1 VLLPTILDRREMKPT
16 VYIETTVISYRM
28 ARPSRDLII
37 AAHQQIT
44 HDWWEMALPQF
55 EAFISPIVLEEISK
69 GDAQAAKLRLDS
81 VSPFPLL
88 EVLSEVRD
96 LAESYFSAIE
106 IPEKARAD
114 SYHLAVAAWHGMDF
128 IVSWNCTHI
137 VSGRVKRIIEEI
149 NTANGIRT
157 PIVCTPEELME
168 A

>member
-1 VLLPTILDRREMKPT
+1 MKPT

-28 ARPSRDLII
+28 AKSSRDLII

-44 HDWWEMALPQF
+44 HEWWDIALPRF
-55 EAFISPIVLEEISK
+55 DAFISPIVLEEISK
-69 GDAQAAKLRLDS
+69 GDADAAKLRLDS
-81 VSPFPLL
+81 VSSFQLL

-96 LAESYFSAIE
+96 LADSYFSAIE

-128 IVSWNCTHI
+128 LISWNCSHI
-137 VSGRVKRIIEEI
+137 VSGRVKRIVEEI
-149 NTANGIRT
+149 NSAKRIRT

>member
-1 VLLPTILDRREMKPT
+1 MKPT
-16 VYIETTVISYRM
+16 AYIETTVISYRV

-44 HDWWEMALPQF
+44 HEWWEIALPQF
-55 EAFISPIVLEEISK
+55 EGFISPIVLEEISR
-69 GDAQAAKLRLDS
+69 GAPDAAQLRLDS
-81 VSPFPLL
+81 VSSFQLL
-88 EVLSEVRD
+88 EVSREVRN
-96 LAESYFSAIE
+96 LADSYFSAIE
-106 IPEKARAD
+106 IPQKARAD

-128 IVSWNCTHI
+128 VVSWNCTHI

-149 NTANGIRT
+149 NSANGIRT

>member
-1 VLLPTILDRREMKPT
+1 MKPT

-28 ARPSRDLII
+28 AKSSRDLII

-44 HDWWEMALPQF
+44 HEWWDIAIPRF
-55 EAFISPIVLEEISK
+55 DAFISPIVLEEISK
-69 GDAQAAKLRLDS
+69 GDADAAKLRLDS
-81 VSPFPLL
+81 VSSFQLL

-96 LAESYFSAIE
+96 LADSYFSAIE

-128 IVSWNCTHI
+128 LISWNCSHI
-137 VSGRVKRIIEEI
+137 VSGRVKRIVEEI
-149 NTANGIRT
+149 NSANRIRT

>member
-1 VLLPTILDRREMKPT
+1 MKPT

-44 HDWWEMALPQF
+44 HDWWEIALPHF
-55 EAFISPIVLEEISK
+55 DAFISPIVLEEVSK
-69 GDAQAAKLRLDS
+69 GDPDAAKLRIDS
-81 VSPFPLL
+81 VASFELL
-88 EVLSEVRD
+88 EVLSEVRN
-96 LAESYFSAIE
+96 LADAYFAAIE

-128 IVSWNCTHI
+128 LVSWNCTHI
-137 VSGRVKRIIEEI
+137 VSGRVKRIIEEV

-157 PIVCTPEELME
+157 PTVCTPEELME

>member
-1 VLLPTILDRREMKPT
+1 MRPT

-44 HDWWEMALPQF
+44 HEWWEIALPQF
-55 EAFISPIVLEEISK
+55 DAFISPIVLEEISK
-69 GDAQAAKLRLDS
+69 GDADAAKLRLDS
-81 VSPFPLL
+81 VTSFQVL
-88 EVLSEVRD
+88 EVLSEVRT
-96 LAESYFSAIE
+96 LADSYFSAIE

-128 IVSWNCTHI
+128 LISWNCSHI

-149 NTANGIRT
+149 NSANGIRT
-157 PIVCTPEELME
+157 PTVCTPEELME

>member
-1 VLLPTILDRREMKPT
+1 MKPT

-55 EAFISPIVLEEISK
+55 NAFISPIVLDEISR
-69 GDAQAAKLRLDS
+69 GDADAAKLRLDS
-81 VSPFPLL
+81 VASFQLL
-88 EVLSEVRD
+88 EVLPEVRS
-96 LAESYFSAIE
+96 LADSYFSAIE

-128 IVSWNCTHI
+128 LVSWNCTHI

-149 NTANGIRT
+149 NSANGIRT
-157 PIVCTPEELME
+157 PIVYTPEELME

>member
-1 VLLPTILDRREMKPT
+1 MKPT

-28 ARPSRDLII
+28 AKSSRDLII

-44 HDWWEMALPQF
+44 HEWWDIAIPRF
-55 EAFISPIVLEEISK
+55 DAFISPIVLEEISK
-69 GDAQAAKLRLDS
+69 GDADAAKLRLDS
-81 VSPFPLL
+81 VSSFQLL

-96 LAESYFSAIE
+96 LADSYFSAIE

-128 IVSWNCTHI
+128 LISWNCSHI
-137 VSGRVKRIIEEI
+137 VSGRVKRIVEEI
-149 NTANGIRT
+149 NSAKRIRT

>member
-1 VLLPTILDRREMKPT
+1 MKPT
-16 VYIETTVISYRM
+16 VYIETTVIGYRM

-55 EAFISPIVLEEISK
+55 EAFISPIVLEEISR
-69 GDAQAAKLRLDS
+69 GDAQAAKLRFDS
-81 VSPFPLL
+81 VSSFPLL
-88 EVLSEVRD
+88 EVLSEVRN
-96 LAESYFSAIE
+96 LAESYFSTIE

-128 IVSWNCTHI
+128 LVSWNCTHI
-137 VSGRVKRIIEEI
+137 VNGRVKRIIEEI
-149 NTANGIRT
+149 NSANGIRT
-157 PIVCTPEELME
+157 PVVCTPEELME

>member
-1 VLLPTILDRREMKPT
+1 MKPT

-28 ARPSRDLII
+28 ARSSRDLII

-55 EAFISPIVLEEISK
+55 DAFISPIVLEEISR
-69 GDAQAAKLRLDS
+69 GDVGAAKLRLDNVPS
-81 VSPFPLL
+81 FQLL
-88 EVLSEVRD
+88 EVASEVRN
-96 LAESYFSAIE
+96 LAESYFSVIE

-128 IVSWNCTHI
+128 LVSWNCTHI

-149 NTANGIRT
+149 NSAKGIRS

>member
-1 VLLPTILDRREMKPT
+1 MKPT
-16 VYIETTVISYRM
+16 VYIETTVISYRV

-55 EAFISPIVLEEISK
+55 DAFISPIVLDEISR
-69 GDAQAAKLRLDS
+69 GDADAARLRLDS
-81 VSPFPLL
+81 VSSFQLL
-88 EVLSEVRD
+88 EVLSEVSS

-128 IVSWNCTHI
+128 LVSWTCTHI

-149 NTANGIRT
+149 NSASGIRT